1 MGSPSTTRPRGSCS
15 TQRGRPFHGAFLVA
29 LAVMGCEAPARFTA
43 RATRATFEPVSRDFW
58 GVPLPSELRRQA
70 DGTFNLD
77 RWPGPRSSLV
87 TAWLAS
93 ADARVDGWGVNA
105 GVFLPL
111 TGAID
116 GATLPSVSTST
127 RPEASVF
134 FVDVTK
140 GSPEYGRRFPLEV
153 TFTAEPAPFR
163 PANLLAVV
171 PVAGFVRRPR
181 TTYAVI
187 ITDAVKDIGGEPLG
201 RSEAFHAALENE
213 DGADPRAVEALSP
226 LRAFLDET
234 RFERRRVVG
243 GTVFTTIDPHAS
255 LTKLSAW
262 VEALPAP
269 ALEQPFTRLESAARF
284 ELYTARY
291 RVPHVQSGDKPGRG
305 KIVWSA
311 DGQTPVLQGTQSV
324 RLSLALPKGA
334 MPPGGWPLML
344 YLHGSGGEYREGM
357 DRGPLAPT
365 TTRDQQGEPPPNTG
379 PADWLAAK
387 GIAVMGFDFPLHGDR
402 ESPPDTTG
410 RMLYDVFGDIDSSV
424 DNMQVSAMEVQVL
437 TRLVTGGLTVDTPS
451 GPARFD
457 AARLSAMGHSMGS
470 TIGIPVATV
479 DPRVKAWVFSGA
491 GGLITEIATSTTYPV
506 RLQDLVSQ
514 LLGFEGGALIDRAHP
529 LLHGFQS
536 LWDFTDPSA
545 KARHVALEP
554 LPGQSPRPALMPQG
568 LVDGYFHPWAQ
579 TSVAVAL
586 GVTHAGAVVNS
597 TTVDTLELAGR
608 PVRAT
613 YPVSATV
620 NGVTVAGSQVD
631 TPFELGHFVVF
642 DRPDVQ
648 RQVECFLLGVGTP
661 DGPTLRAPDV
671 SCP

>member
-1 MGSPSTTRPRGSCS
+1 MPRSYTVEARVRVS
-15 TQRGRPFHGAFLVA
+15 LLLVLGAL
-29 LAVMGCEAPARFTA
+29 GCEAPAAFVA
-43 RATRATFEPVSRDFW
+43 RPTRVTFEPASRDFW
-58 GVPLPSELRRQA
+58 SVPLPSELRRQS

-105 GVFLPL
+105 GVFFPL
-111 TGAID
+111 SGAVD
-116 GATLPSVSTST
+116 VATLPDARAAMT
-127 RPEASVF
+127 PEASIF

-153 TFTAEPAPFR
+153 TFTAEAAPFR

-171 PVAGFVRRPR
+171 PVAGFVRRAR
-181 TTYAVI
+181 TTYAVVV
-187 ITDAVKDIGGEPLG
+187 TDAVRDVTGAPLG
-201 RSEAFHAALENE
+201 RSEAFHAALERL
-213 DGADPRAVEALSP
+213 DGADVRAVEALAP
-226 LRAFLDET
+226 LRSFLDES
-234 RFERRRVVG
+234 RSERRRVVG

-262 VEALPAP
+262 VEALPP
-269 ALEQPFTRLESAARF
+269 PTLEQPFTRLEGAARF
-284 ELYTARY
+284 DLYTARH
-291 RVPHVQSGDKPGRG
+291 RVPHIQSGNKPGRG

-311 DGQTPVLQGTQSV
+311 DGQTPVQQGTQSV
-324 RLSLALPKGA
+324 RLSLSIPNGP
-334 MPPGGWPLML
+334 MPAAGWPLML

-357 DRGPLAPT
+357 DRGPLQPT
-365 TTRDQQGEPPPNTG
+365 TTRDKQGDPPPNTG

-402 ESPPDTTG
+402 ETPPDTTG

-437 TRLVTGGLTVDTPS
+437 TRLLAQGLTVDTPR
-451 GPARFD
+451 GPMRFD
-457 AARLSAMGHSMGS
+457 LTRLTAMGHSMGS

-479 DPRVKAWVFSGA
+479 DPRVQAWVFSGA

-514 LLGFEGGALIDRAHP
+514 LLGFEGSALIDRAHP

-554 LPGQSPRPALMPQG
+554 LPGKTARPALLPQG
-568 LVDGYFHPWAQ
+568 LIDGYFHPWAQ
-579 TSVAVAL
+579 TSVAVSL
-586 GVTHAGAVVNS
+586 GVTHAGPSLNA

-608 PVRAT
+608 PVRAAF
-613 YPVSATV
+613 PVAGTV
-620 NGVTVAGSQVD
+620 NGVTVASTQVD
-631 TPFELGHFVVF
+631 TPFDLGHFVVF
-642 DRPDVQ
+642 DRADVQ

-661 DGPTLRAPDV
+661 SGPVLVAPQA